1 MQISSTVKNRQTTA
15 GYLTTLYVY
24 HQQSAE
30 QYRQLTEMVVDRKE
44 ILSLTNSLADYHLD
58 REKKIKVL
66 LEDMAPSPV
75 KPNADMFSEVESL
88 PSQQVDND
96 MSLLKHYKAQEDRI
110 VKYYASM
117 LDNDGIP
124 QGLREQLEQMSERA
138 QAVSGKLHRIIT
150 TGLERDMSV

>member
-30 QYRQLTEMVVDRKE
+30 QYHQLTEMLVDRKE
-44 ILSLTNSLADYHLD
+44 VLSLTSSLVEYHRD
-58 REKKIKVL
+58 RENKVKML
-66 LEDMAPSPV
+66 LENMGPSPV
-75 KPNADMFSEVESL
+75 KPNADMFSEVKSL
-88 PSQQVDND
+88 PTPLVYND
-96 MSLLKHYKAQEDRI
+96 ISLLKHYKTQEDRI

-124 QGLREQLEQMSERA
+124 QGLHQQLKQMSERA